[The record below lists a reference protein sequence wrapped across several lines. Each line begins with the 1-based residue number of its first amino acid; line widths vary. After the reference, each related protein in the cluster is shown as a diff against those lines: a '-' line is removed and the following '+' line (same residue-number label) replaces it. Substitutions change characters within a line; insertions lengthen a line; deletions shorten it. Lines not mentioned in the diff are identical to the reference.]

1 MSRFSL
7 STQQIQRAL
16 LIFIFAFAGCESTP
30 SLPTEDH
37 VADFASIKSKAPNV
51 GLTMNR
57 IQIEATRGKPLEL
70 AVHENTNA
78 HHDRLFVFVH
88 GVFSDSRM
96 WRYLCWDLGNDFDVM
111 AIDLLGC
118 GASDRPEP
126 DQLAPDGYS
135 PDALGKDVLLALR
148 QRLKDPDVHPNLR
161 VTLVGHSLGA
171 ITILNM
177 WAEPSIRTEFT
188 DVLNRVDSIVL
199 LSPPDIA
206 ANCRRPIFQEID
218 GMTDLRMTFADTFGI
233 LKRRCVEATVTGVA
247 DPSLATKEEADRLVE
262 IFRNASTRH
271 AGQAMLRQAI
281 PHSKERIQQIIAGYA
296 NVRVPCLIIYGAQ
309 DDVFPTSMAYNLT
322 ERLPSAQLRIVN
334 SAMHGLATERP
345 QICSNLVRE
354 FVSGKHAAAPRVVVL
369 QPNTP
374 VPATQSISTI
384 SSPASQHH

>member
-1 MSRFSL
+1 MIRARL
-7 STQQIQRAL
+7 SSQQIIFSRAL
-16 LIFIFAFAGCESTP
+16 LIAALSLAGCQSA
-30 SLPTEDH
+30 LPTEDH
-37 VADFASIKSKAPNV
+37 VADFAAIKSKAANV
-51 GLTMNR
+51 GLAVNR
-57 IQIEATRGKPLEL
+57 IPIQATRGKPLEL

-78 HHDRLFVFVH
+78 RHDRLIVFVH

-96 WRYLCWDLGNDFDVM
+96 WRYLCWDLGNEFDVM

-126 DQLAPDGYS
+126 AELAADGYS
-135 PDALGKDVLLALR
+135 PDALGKDVLVALR
-148 QRLKDPDVHPNLR
+148 NRLKGPDVHPGLR

-177 WAEPSIRTEFT
+177 WAESSIHTEFA
-188 DVLNRVDSIVL
+188 DVLDRVDSLVL

-218 GMTDLRMTFADTFGI
+218 GMTDWRMNFADTFGI
-233 LKRRCVEATVTGVA
+233 LKRRCVEATRTGVA

-281 PHSKERIQQIIAGYA
+281 PRSKERIQQIIAGYA
-296 NVRVPCLIIYGAQ
+296 KIRIPCLIIYGAQ

-322 ERLPSAQLRIVN
+322 DRLPNAQLRIVN
-334 SAMHGLATERP
+334 PAMHGLATEVP
-345 QICSNLVRE
+345 QVCSSLLRE
-354 FVSGKHAAAPRVVVL
+354 FVSGKQAAAPRTTVL
-369 QPNTP
+369 NPTTNTLP
-374 VPATQSISTI
+374 QARNESIA
-384 SSPASQHH
+384 SPGH